1 MTDRTPTKKNQK
13 LSSLSPSDGGSR
25 DGAPVPLDLSCAIA
39 VTMLRITMVPL
50 RAKKTFRH
58 FNNLVNMGDEYTFG
72 CYVNCEAVNRGQARA
87 LSAALADDIREPQ
100 PWEGSDKVHTLN
112 AIGMQD
118 RHAARR
124 QEELLQHVL

>member
-1 MTDRTPTKKNQK
+1 MTDRTPTKKKQK
-13 LSSLSPSDGGSR
+13 LSSLSPSNGGSR
-25 DGAPVPLDLSCAIA
+25 DVVAPVPLDLSGAIT

-87 LSAALADDIREPQ
+87 LSAALADDIHTYVRPRLQ
-100 PWEGSDKVHTLN
+100 IVHFL
-112 AIGMQD
+112 
-118 RHAARR
+118 
-124 QEELLQHVL
+124 